1 MDVLIKYFLKRTL
14 LALLSLFAVLTI
26 VFLLMRLMPVD
37 GYFADRSDS
46 MNEITKEA
54 VLRNLGLLDPVPK
67 QLFDFY
73 GKLLRGDLGQSI
85 VYRPRVPNTE
95 ILADKIPYSA
105 YFGLA
110 SVATSLV
117 LGCGLGILMARS
129 KAKFWDKLGTT
140 YILVINAIPSIV
152 YYLFFQVSISGALG
166 IPMLFSAKNPQTW
179 VLPLVCMSL
188 GGIAS
193 NAMWIRRYMVD
204 ELNKDYIVL
213 ARAKGV
219 KNSRIIV
226 SHVMRNAFIPM
237 AQYLPSNILYT
248 VTGSIYVEALFSVP
262 GMGGL
267 LVTAIQRQDN
277 TLVQALVLIYAGI
290 GVVGLVLGDLLMA
303 LLDPRIALS
312 KQGESR

>member
-1 MDVLIKYFLKRTL
+1 MLKYFLKRTL
-14 LALLSLFAVLTI
+14 LAFFSLLVVLTI
-26 VFLLMRLMPVD
+26 VFLLMRMMPVD

-46 MNEITKEA
+46 MNEVTKEA
-54 VLRNLGLLDPVPK
+54 VLRNLGLLDPLPK
-67 QLFDFY
+67 QLLDFY
-73 GKLLRGDLGQSI
+73 GKLLRADLGQSI
-85 VYRPRVPNTE
+85 VYRPKVPNSE

-110 SVATSLV
+110 SVTVSLI

-129 KAKFWDKLGTT
+129 KAKFWDKIGTA
-140 YILVINAIPSIV
+140 YILVINAIPAIV
-152 YYLFFQVSISGALG
+152 YYLFFQVTISGLFK
-166 IPMLFSAKNPQTW
+166 IPMLFSAKNPVTW
-179 VLPLVCMSL
+179 ILPLICMSL

-204 ELNKDYIVL
+204 ELNKDYIAL

-219 KNSRIIV
+219 KNSHIMVR
-226 SHVMRNAFIPM
+226 HVMRNAFIPM

-290 GVVGLVLGDLLMA
+290 GVIGLVLGDMLMA
-303 LLDPRIALS
+303 LCDPRITLN